1 LIGYSFTKT
10 LSQNLGNRFQ
20 YVMNSEEVKNSSQSI
35 RRYNREKLVLCDL
48 NEALKV
54 NASPKLTCL

>member
-1 LIGYSFTKT
+1 
-10 LSQNLGNRFQ
+10 
-20 YVMNSEEVKNSSQSI
+20 MNSEEVKNSSQSI

-54 NASPKLTCL
+54 NASPKFTCL